1 MTMSDTC
8 ALRCEDFTPV
18 FICPRH
24 LAYLGQKC
32 PVLCGEGSQTEGV
45 QIQHM
50 FFLNTEENFR
60 EQKGL
65 WWTSGKDVS
74 LSVITIGKSGI
85 ACVY

>member
-8 ALRCEDFTPV
+8 ALTCEDFTPV

-50 FFLNTEENFR
+50 FFFKYGGKFQR
-60 EQKGL
+60 AKGPMVDE
-65 WWTSGKDVS
+65 W
-74 LSVITIGKSGI
+74 
-85 ACVY
+85 